1 MMCSEDRKEKSLI
14 LCGNLF
20 VENQGHGYKIGNIKY

>member
-1 MMCSEDRKEKSLI
+1 MVCPEDRKEKAVI

-20 VENQGHGYKIGNIKY
+20 VENQGHGYKI